1 MRSAPAEDGGAV
13 MEHQVIPPGQARRWY
28 YGDDPVGPLAE
39 LQSALADLLAKA
51 DDDPR
56 SLDSN
61 SERAHQLVTD
71 TCRRLSR
78 TVFSP
83 GGPLD
88 PLLYKQAY
96 DALIAT
102 RDAER
107 DMYEV
112 YVNDLEC
119 YRERAVKGLRVTESD
134 SDRLALV
141 RRRRKYI
148 PRLLAFHVQTM
159 AILEHLRERR

>member
-1 MRSAPAEDGGAV
+1 MRPALAEGGGAV

-39 LQSALADLLAKA
+39 LQSDLAGLLAKA

-56 SLDSN
+56 SLDTN

-102 RDAER
+102 RDAES

-112 YVNDLEC
+112 YANNLEC
-119 YRERAVKGLRVTESD
+119 YREREAKGLSVAESD
-134 SDRLALV
+134 SDKLALV
-141 RRRRKYI
+141 KRRRKYI
-148 PRLLAFHVQTM
+148 PRLLAFHAQTK
-159 AILEHLRERR
+159 AILEYLMERR

>member
-1 MRSAPAEDGGAV
+1 M
-13 MEHQVIPPGQARRWY
+13 
-28 YGDDPVGPLAE
+28 
-39 LQSALADLLAKA
+39 
-51 DDDPR
+51 
-56 SLDSN
+56 
-61 SERAHQLVTD
+61 
-71 TCRRLSR
+71 
-78 TVFSP
+78 FSP

-88 PLLYKQAY
+88 PLVYKQAY

-112 YVNDLEC
+112 YANDLEC
-119 YRERAVKGLRVTESD
+119 YQERAVKGLRVAESD

-148 PRLLAFHVQTM
+148 PRLLAFHAQTT